1 MELLSI
7 LWVPNCSMDGGRLMI
22 ALEAKRAADA
32 FNQDLFKST
41 MEKATEYLN
50 KKIEEA
56 AYRGSY
62 EFYLESDDKLLIA
75 AIGEREV
82 FELFRNIDLQKEL
95 KKQFKEKGFCIRI
108 ENKSNIGMAFI
119 QISWRE
125 PY

>member
-1 MELLSI
+1 MT
-7 LWVPNCSMDGGRLMI
+7 
-22 ALEAKRAADA
+22 ALEAKRAADK
-32 FNQDLFKST
+32 FNQDLFKRT
-41 MEKATEYLN
+41 MEKVAEYLN
-50 KKIEEA
+50 KKIEEV
-56 AYRGSY
+56 AYQGNY
-62 EFYLESDDKLLIA
+62 EFYLKSNDELLIT

>member
-1 MELLSI
+1 MT
-7 LWVPNCSMDGGRLMI
+7 

-32 FNQDLFKST
+32 FNQDLFKRT

-50 KKIEEA
+50 KKIEET

-62 EFYLESDDKLLIA
+62 EFYLESDDKLLIT

-82 FELFRNIDLQKEL
+82 FELFWNIDLQKEL

-108 ENKSNIGMAFI
+108 ENRSDIGMAFI
-119 QISWRE
+119 RISWRE